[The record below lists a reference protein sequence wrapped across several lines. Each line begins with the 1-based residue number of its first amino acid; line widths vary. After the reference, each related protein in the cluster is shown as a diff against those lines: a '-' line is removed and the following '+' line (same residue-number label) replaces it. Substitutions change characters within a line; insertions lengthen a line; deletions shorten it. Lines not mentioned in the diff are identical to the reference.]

1 MQRESKKSGLTLM
14 RPEIIALYNGM
25 RRRQRA
31 GRSCTSAVIGIIAC
45 ALIATGCLY
54 NRTRLTDI
62 SQQARVI
69 ENRQYR
75 VLGVSEGTSSC
86 FNLLWFIPVTPRTN
100 YEKAVNDA
108 VAGMRGD
115 NIIEV
120 RTWIERQVWIVG
132 LVEILHVR
140 GTVIQYEK

>member
-1 MQRESKKSGLTLM
+1 MK
-14 RPEIIALYNGM
+14 PEIIALNNGT
-25 RRRQRA
+25 RRGPRTREA
-31 GRSCTSAVIGIIAC
+31 CPIAVIGLIAC
-45 ALIATGCLY
+45 ALLVTGCLY

-62 SQQARVI
+62 SQQAKVI

-75 VLGVSEGTSSC
+75 VLGIAEGTSSC

-120 RTWIERQVWIVG
+120 KTWIERQVWIVG
-132 LVEILHVR
+132 LVEVLHVR
-140 GTVIQYEK
+140 GKVIQYEK

>member
-1 MQRESKKSGLTLM
+1 MPVKRKLRNS
-14 RPEIIALYNGM
+14 GM
-25 RRRQRA
+25 RA
-31 GRSCTSAVIGIIAC
+31 AAC
-45 ALIATGCLY
+45 AAACAILATGCLY

-62 SQQARVI
+62 SPQAKVI
-69 ENRQYR
+69 ESGRYR
-75 VLGVSEGTSSC
+75 VLGVSEGTSSS
-86 FNLLWFIPVTPRTN
+86 FNLLWFIPVTPRID
-100 YEKAVNDA
+100 YDRAVNEA

-120 RTWIERQVWIVG
+120 KTWIERQVWIVG

>member
-1 MQRESKKSGLTLM
+1 MKQ
-14 RPEIIALYNGM
+14 EIIALYKGL
-25 RRRQRA
+25 RCRLQDEKSR
-31 GRSCTSAVIGIIAC
+31 TIAVIVFINC
-45 ALIATGCLY
+45 ALMATGCLY
-54 NRTRLTDI
+54 NRTRLTDL
-62 SQQARVI
+62 SPQARII

-86 FNLLWFIPVTPRTN
+86 FNLLWFIPVMPRTN
-100 YEKAVNDA
+100 YEKAVNNA
-108 VAGMRGD
+108 VASMRGD

-120 RTWIERQVWIVG
+120 STWIERQVWLVG